1 MFSYNFDIS
10 LSYSLT
16 KSDLTSQPFC
26 LFYGISKNL
35 CAGWKV
41 TMDKIKVLIA
51 DDHSLMRE
59 AMRMA
64 IEIEADMEVVGEA
77 CDREESIAQASA
89 LSPDVILIDIFMPDE
104 KTGLIAIDE
113 LLALDAQN
121 RIVVSTRFTGEEIIE
136 AALQLGALAYLFK
149 DAPRAELILAL
160 REAARGERHLRQSA
174 TQSQFQFAY

>member
-1 MFSYNFDIS
+1 MFSYNFDTS

-16 KSDLTSQPFC
+16 KSDLIPQPFC

-35 CAGWKV
+35 CAGWKA

-77 CDREESIAQASA
+77 CDCGEAIAQVSA

-104 KTGLIAIDE
+104 QAGLSVIGE

-121 RIVVSTRFTGEEIIE
+121 RIVVSTEFTAEEIIE
-136 AALQLGALAYLFK
+136 AALQLGALTYLFK
-149 DAPRAELILAL
+149 DAPHAELIAAI
-160 REAARGERHLRQSA
+160 REAARSERHLGQSA